1 MGNVVTKES
10 PSTGSE
16 PGPKRRRESNATGSS
31 NHSSSKGKES
41 VKGAGSRS
49 GSGRSSSKNK
59 TSEGKARAA
68 TGSSS
73 TSLSSAGNAKTS
85 QQAGGL
91 TLEEMV
97 DGGYLH
103 DHGVYSGSLDY
114 KEAIVRQL
122 MIERRMAPF
131 FKGLADVEDNWTD
144 RQLLAAVRG
153 MPIPEA
159 EPSSVPE
166 ERKEISQTCQ
176 SSGNSSS
183 DAVSATTTTTT
194 ITISGNS
201 SPQDD
206 HINDNSSNHES
217 ISDPVLMKDAGLHT
231 DKPSSP
237 VAAAAAADPEE
248 HVAGSSACMPLDSAA
263 LQSEPVYTPISSSLP
278 NSSIVDFAQFPPAQ
292 PTSSESDSHR
302 TASSNSDGDSV
313 ASTVST
319 NATSSDEDD
328 LLRHV
333 LLLKSTAGH
342 VEDVSAAPAI
352 ISNTSNSVATPSP
365 SAIKRARSK
374 TASQVISEV
383 APGPAPEKPI
393 DVILYRGA
401 LECPI
406 CFLYYPKYANF
417 TRCCAQPI
425 CSECFV
431 QIKRPDP
438 HLPHH
443 EDGPTSGE
451 SSKAEEEDLLISEP
465 AQCPFCNAP
474 DFGIVYFPPPFKSG
488 VCSAGAPYGSSSTAL
503 KRHTK
508 ALFGAKTPTND
519 SSTDLKTT
527 VIRTVTAAEVPLA
540 GDPFETARRRGST
553 PPTAPEVVT
562 SDMIRP
568 FWALKLTTARHHLAR
583 KSAAATALHTTAF
596 LLPSS
601 SSSSLAAESS
611 SSAKHEKKK
620 GRFRGFSVGSSNNSS
635 GNSSS
640 ASSTHRGSSGTAT
653 TAKRF
658 TSSSSRDYRSS
669 KAVAKEVEEMLMME
683 AVRLSLY
690 DAPKNGVPTS
700 GTSVGTA

>member
-10 PSTGSE
+10 PGTGSV
-16 PGPKRRRESNATGSS
+16 PGPKRRRESNAAGSGSS
-31 NHSSSKGKES
+31 SSSKGKES
-41 VKGAGSRS
+41 VKAQSS
-49 GSGRSSSKNK
+49 WTGSGRSSSKNK
-59 TSEGKARAA
+59 VPEARAD
-68 TGSSS
+68 SSS
-73 TSLSSAGNAKTS
+73 SISSAGNANLS
-85 QQAGGL
+85 QQPGGL

-103 DHGVYSGSLDY
+103 DHGVYSGPPDY

-122 MIERRMAPF
+122 IIERRMAPF
-131 FKGLADVEDNWTD
+131 FKGLADVEEHWTD

-159 EPSSVPE
+159 EPSSASE
-166 ERKEISQTCQ
+166 EQTELLESST

-183 DAVSATTTTTT
+183 GAVSATTTTTT
-194 ITISGNS
+194 ITINRLSL
-201 SPQDD
+201 PKD
-206 HINDNSSNHES
+206 NDMNENPSNHES
-217 ISDPVLMKDAGLHT
+217 ISNSVLTKNDQLEAYQ
-231 DKPSSP
+231 SSSGA
-237 VAAAAAADPEE
+237 VEE
-248 HVAGSSACMPLDSAA
+248 HTVETSSSKAAPLDEPIA

-278 NSSIVDFAQFPPAQ
+278 NSSIVDFPQFPPAQ

-313 ASTVST
+313 ASTAST

-342 VEDVSAAPAI
+342 VEDVSSAAAVI
-352 ISNTSNSVATPSP
+352 TNTSNSVATPSP

-431 QIKRPDP
+431 QIKRPEP

-443 EDGPTSGE
+443 DDSPSGE
-451 SSKAEEEDLLISEP
+451 SSKGGEEDLLISEP

-503 KRHTK
+503 KRHTR
-508 ALFGAKTPTND
+508 ALFGAKTPNND
-519 SSTDLKTT
+519 SATDLKTT

-562 SDMIRP
+562 SDVIRP

-601 SSSSLAAESS
+601 SSSSLAGESVS
-611 SSAKHEKKK
+611 GVKHDKKK
-620 GRFRGFSVGSSNNSS
+620 GRFRGFSVGSS
-635 GNSSS
+635 GNSSANS
-640 ASSTHRGSSGTAT
+640 SAASSTHRGSSGTAT
-653 TAKRF
+653 SRRF
-658 TSSSSRDYRSS
+658 TSTSSRDYRSS
-669 KAVAKEVEEMLMME
+669 KAVAKEVEDMLMME

-690 DAPKNGVPTS
+690 DTPKNASPAS